1 MAHHIFIPK
10 APMVPPAPCFIDEL
24 AQELID
30 RIIDFCQMADR
41 KRIGSYGLVCKRWLP
56 RSRYHLF
63 ATVYLDS
70 FSLADYIRLVDGSTL
85 PILSFTQHLHLFT
98 GRAPLDEWLLHR
110 LNPSTSLTSV
120 SITVDVYRSSPGQGI
135 TDQLKYLDSLATH
148 LRRLAVAPI
157 QKLALDLA
165 VTTEIPLSTLGGLVS
180 CVPTVETLSITTNSA
195 FLRTP
200 AAGVLDLARL
210 HELEIDAPN
219 VRGWLNEGQDAPI
232 KAFFARI
239 GAKLE
244 ALELGITALAWEAV
258 RAHYQDILAHCT
270 ALRRLTLKCDY
281 PAQTLDLL
289 PFLPSP
295 EDAGEGLALTIVAS
309 AHGAQDHWARI
320 DAALVDADVR
330 ISRFTVRSVFGAEL
344 STKPTKARH
353 FAFAAVT
360 MSACGTCT
368 VTALPLTIIHSLRRR
383 WHRSSLYHGVQTSA
397 PTLSPPG
404 RLPRFSC
411 PVSMPISTHR
421 LSMLPMYYEGAG
433 STVAG
438 ECVTV
443 GKGDVDGDGGGR
455 FE

>member
-10 APMVPPAPCFIDEL
+10 APMIPPAPCFIGEL
-24 AQELID
+24 AQELVD
-30 RIIDFCQMADR
+30 CIIDFCQMADR

-63 ATVYLDS
+63 TTVYLDS

-85 PILSFTQHLHLFT
+85 PILSFTQHLHLLT

-148 LRRLAVAPI
+148 LRRLAAAPI
-157 QKLALDLA
+157 KKLALDLS

-180 CVPTVETLSITTNSA
+180 CVPTVKTLSITTNSA
-195 FLRTP
+195 FLRTT

-210 HELEIDAPN
+210 HELEIDAPECGARFLAWAN
-219 VRGWLNEGQDAPI
+219 TLPSLRVMKVRGWLNEGQDAPI
-232 KAFFARI
+232 KTFFARV
-239 GAKLE
+239 GAGLE

-258 RAHYQDILAHCT
+258 RTHYQDILVHCT
-270 ALRRLTLKCDY
+270 ALRHLTLKCDY

-289 PFLPSP
+289 PFLPAP
-295 EDAGEGLALTIVAS
+295 EDAGEGLALTIVVS

-344 STKPTKARH
+344 SSKTRMPLAARR
-353 FAFAAVT
+353 
-360 MSACGTCT
+360 GI
-368 VTALPLTIIHSLRRR
+368 L
-383 WHRSSLYHGVQTSA
+383 G
-397 PTLSPPG
+397 
-404 RLPRFSC
+404 
-411 PVSMPISTHR
+411 
-421 LSMLPMYYEGAG
+421 
-433 STVAG
+433 
-438 ECVTV
+438 
-443 GKGDVDGDGGGR
+443 
-455 FE
+455 